1 MNTPANKKSNAERSG
16 EYKLK
21 KHLKDTNFKEK
32 ERIRIKEYR
41 EKKKKYQS
49 EAEKL
54 SQHEKRK
61 LRKQKYKL
69 AKKLEKNNLTAL
81 DLIKL
86 HKLWE
91 RLFQEYLRSY
101 PVLQEKKLL

>member
-1 MNTPANKKSNAERSG
+1 MPFNFVCIPIFSEKYIQRKVEMNTPAKKKSNAERCG
-16 EYKLK
+16 ELK

-61 LRKQKYKL
+61 LRKQKYRL
-69 AKKLEKNNLTAL
+69 AKKLEK
-81 DLIKL
+81 K
-86 HKLWE
+86 
-91 RLFQEYLRSY
+91 
-101 PVLQEKKLL
+101 